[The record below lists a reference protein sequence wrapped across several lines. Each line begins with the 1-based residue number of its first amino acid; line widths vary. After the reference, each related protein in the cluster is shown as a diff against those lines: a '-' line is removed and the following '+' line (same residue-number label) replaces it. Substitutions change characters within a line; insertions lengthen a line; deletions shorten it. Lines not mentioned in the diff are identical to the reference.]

1 VSGININN
9 TALVPVISGPL
20 DWKFYSE
27 PSKSN
32 LPKITSPNLL
42 EQLNL
47 TNDETIY
54 LWYRR
59 NVSLARPS
67 AHTVVQVQTRRA
79 NSLLFFLGGQF
90 LDHFDNRDHGEGTI
104 TATSLL
110 NLTQFLPDEQ
120 YLFEILS
127 VSLGIDNTDIGP
139 DHFDYKG
146 IVGNVSLNGQSLIG
160 DEANLWEHQKGLVG
174 EVRQIYTEQGSET
187 VEWNPTWTAAI
198 NKSVTLFQTHFNLD
212 HLAREDLNANPILL
226 DALGLNRGHAFI
238 NGNDLGLYWLIYG
251 SCQPSQ
257 RYYHIP
263 SDWLMAK
270 NNLLTVFED
279 LGASSPGTV
288 SLVQRIIV
296 T

>member
-1 VSGININN
+1 M
-9 TALVPVISGPL
+9 
-20 DWKFYSE
+20 
-27 PSKSN
+27 
-32 LPKITSPNLL
+32 
-42 EQLNL
+42 
-47 TNDETIY
+47 
-54 LWYRR
+54 
-59 NVSLARPS
+59 
-67 AHTVVQVQTRRA
+67 
-79 NSLLFFLGGQF
+79 
-90 LDHFDNRDHGEGTI
+90 DHFDNRDHREGTI
-104 TATSLL
+104 TTTISL
-110 NLTQFLPDEQ
+110 NLSQFLPHQQ

-146 IVGNVSLNGQSLIG
+146 IVGNVSLDGQSLIG
-160 DEANLWEHQKGLVG
+160 DEANFWEHQKGLVG

-187 VEWNPTWTAAI
+187 VEWNPTWATAI
-198 NKSVTLFQTHFNLD
+198 NKSVTWFQTHFNLD

-238 NGNDLGLYWLIYG
+238 NGNDLGLYWLING
-251 SCQPSQ
+251 SCQGSPPCCCQPSQ
-257 RYYHIP
+257 INCGQPSQCYYHIP
-263 SDWLMAK
+263 SDWLMTK

>member
-32 LPKITSPNLL
+32 LPKITSPNPL

-67 AHTVVQVQTRRA
+67 AHTIVQVQTRRA
-79 NSLLFFLGGQF
+79 NSLLFFLSGQF

-110 NLTQFLPDEQ
+110 NLTQFLPDE
-120 YLFEILS
+120 
-127 VSLGIDNTDIGP
+127 
-139 DHFDYKG
+139 
-146 IVGNVSLNGQSLIG
+146 
-160 DEANLWEHQKGLVG
+160 
-174 EVRQIYTEQGSET
+174 
-187 VEWNPTWTAAI
+187 
-198 NKSVTLFQTHFNLD
+198 
-212 HLAREDLNANPILL
+212 
-226 DALGLNRGHAFI
+226 
-238 NGNDLGLYWLIYG
+238 
-251 SCQPSQ
+251 
-257 RYYHIP
+257 
-263 SDWLMAK
+263 
-270 NNLLTVFED
+270 
-279 LGASSPGTV
+279 
-288 SLVQRIIV
+288 
-296 T
+296 